1 MAELIF
7 AMCAMVM
14 MTVIGGVIILCS
26 SNEYMGN
33 IDREEERK

>member
-26 SNEYMGN
+26 SNEYEE
-33 IDREEERK
+33 ITREEDKL